1 VVTTP
6 QVKGMLLDL
15 THLDEAR
22 ADPLDRRN
30 AVITHRKPTHSV
42 EVFDVAPVMQIRG
55 LADAESQVADAIARS
70 NYNLGGAK
78 WCGRRRRDG

>member
-1 VVTTP
+1 MVTTP
-6 QVKGMLLDL
+6 QVKGVLLDL
-15 THLDEAR
+15 THLNEAR

-42 EVFDVAPVMQIRG
+42 EVFDAASVMQIRG